1 MMHLFYN
8 RFAGKNLD
16 RIAALSDGVFA
27 FAMTLLVLD
36 LHVPAI
42 ADVHSEWGLLARL
55 GDLAPRLV
63 PYAMSFLLLG
73 IFWVGQQTQLNAFAR
88 SDRTLTWITLAFLF
102 VVTLTPFSAALLA
115 SFITYRTALLVYWF
129 NILLLGVMVWWTWRY
144 AQRAGLVKED
154 VPAEMRKSLETR
166 IIVAQSLYAF
176 GAALCAINTYW
187 SIGFILLVQLN
198 YAIAPRLGFLYRL

>member
-1 MMHLFYN
+1 MMNLFYN
-8 RFAGKNLD
+8 RVAGKNLD

-36 LHVPAI
+36 LHVPNFTDAS
-42 ADVHSEWGLLARL
+42 SESELWAKLLP
-55 GDLAPRLV
+55 LAPRLV
-63 PYAMSFLLLG
+63 PYAMTFLLLG
-73 IFWVGQQTQLNAFAR
+73 IFWVGQQTQFNAFAR
-88 SDRTLTWITLAFLF
+88 SDRNLAWISIGFLF
-102 VVTLTPFSAALLA
+102 IVTLTPFSTALLA
-115 SFITYRTALLVYWF
+115 NFLAYRTALLVYWF
-129 NILLLGVMVWWTWRY
+129 NILLLGIMVNWSWRY

-154 VPAEMRKSLETR
+154 VPIEMRKAVETR

-198 YAIAPRLGFLYRL
+198 YAIAPRLGFLYRM